1 MKGFHRFLSL
11 LVFALVKLAALLP
24 IQVLYFKAS
33 VLQFFAE
40 KVLQYRRSVIVQNI
54 SRAFPEMNYSQIKAL
69 THDFYTHFFRVFAE
83 VIKSQ
88 GISEK
93 DAKERFR
100 ITNPGLIENLHKQ
113 NINVIALGGHW
124 GNWEWLSIA
133 PLFFDFSVYTL
144 YKPLSSGIMENLMGK
159 LRSVFGL
166 KLLSMQRAGRYILKK
181 EDYPAL
187 YVFIGDQSPSH
198 KDPEY
203 CYNFLN
209 QESLFF
215 NGGAKLATATKSAV
229 VYISMRCAK
238 PGYYEVTF
246 SPISMPDEQLK
257 DNEILHRFVKRLE
270 QDIKDKPEFWLW
282 SHKRWKHKP
291 DRNQ

>member
-69 THDFYTHFFRVFAE
+69 THNFYTHFFRVFAE

-124 GNWEWLSIA
+124 GNWEWLSKI
-133 PLFFDFSVYTL
+133 
-144 YKPLSSGIMENLMGK
+144 G
-159 LRSVFGL
+159 
-166 KLLSMQRAGRYILKK
+166 RAH
-181 EDYPAL
+181 
-187 YVFIGDQSPSH
+187 V
-198 KDPEY
+198 
-203 CYNFLN
+203 
-209 QESLFF
+209 
-215 NGGAKLATATKSAV
+215 
-229 VYISMRCAK
+229 
-238 PGYYEVTF
+238 
-246 SPISMPDEQLK
+246 
-257 DNEILHRFVKRLE
+257 
-270 QDIKDKPEFWLW
+270 
-282 SHKRWKHKP
+282 
-291 DRNQ
+291 